1 MEVQSFK
8 GVSVLVTGAGRGIGK
23 RLSIGFAAQG
33 ARVTLVAR
41 SKAELDLCHLEIE
54 HAGGTALRMRTN
66 VCDYEQMT
74 AAVERS
80 RVHFGNPVQVLIC
93 SAGVLGPIGPFVESS
108 PAAWEDMVQTNFIG
122 VMNACRAVLPQMI
135 ERRAGKILIIA
146 GVGGKL
152 PSRPNFAVHSATKTA
167 VVRFAESLS
176 EEVLDHNIQV
186 NCLSP
191 GETYTHMTDQ
201 ILAAGES
208 SGWRELET
216 ARQVRLTGGVTPE
229 KQIGLAQFLASQQA
243 NHITGRMIHVDDDW
257 KKLKSSTIPA
267 ELYRLRRVVRGAS
280 TVDPKSQE
288 S

>member
-1 MEVQSFK
+1 M
-8 GVSVLVTGAGRGIGK
+8 
-23 RLSIGFAAQG
+23 GFAAQG

-54 HAGGTALRMRTN
+54 HAGGTALRMRTD

-74 AAVERS
+74 AAVERT
-80 RVHFGNPVQVLIC
+80 RVHFSTPVQVLIC
-93 SAGVLGPIGPFVESS
+93 SAAVLGPIGPFVESA
-108 PAAWEDMVQTNFIG
+108 PTAWQDMVQTNLIG

-135 ERRAGKILIIA
+135 ERRAGKILVVA
-146 GVGGKL
+146 GVGGKM

-176 EEVLDHNIQV
+176 EELLDHNIQV
-186 NCLSP
+186 NCLAP

-201 ILAAGES
+201 ILAAGDG

-229 KQIGLAQFLASQQA
+229 KQIDLALFLASPQA
-243 NHITGRMIHVDDDW
+243 NHVTGRMIHVDDDW
-257 KKLKSSTIPA
+257 KKLKNTTIPP
-267 ELYRLRRVVRGAS
+267 ELYRIRRVVRNAA
-280 TVDPKSQE
+280 TDPKSHE
-288 S
+288 T